1 MTSSSAVKNSS
12 KSNFQ
17 RWHADLKRSYSIGL
31 GTYIMRIA
39 VLVGGGIIFILPM
52 LWLVIAPTKK
62 PEEFFSIKPLALGAI
77 DYVAT
82 AWEHLYAYNNHI
94 LMNWIFNSV
103 WYVITGL
110 LLVLII
116 TVPAG
121 YVLAVIN
128 FPGRKILMWTTL
140 LLMML
145 PGDVLVLPLFLELH
159 AMGLYNTPWAL
170 ILPAGFSAAAVY
182 LTFVFYKGAMPRD
195 LIDAARVDGCSNWSM
210 FWNIGL
216 PLAKTIIALL
226 LFTRF
231 GALWNNFFAANVLI
245 VSDRLRTLPAGIG
258 MLITQAGAI
267 LPYSFEYPTI
277 HIGKAEAAVAGLIAL
292 TPVLIIFLTAQRMIV
307 RGGAT
312 VGSVKG

>member
-1 MTSSSAVKNSS
+1 
-12 KSNFQ
+12 
-17 RWHADLKRSYSIGL
+17 
-31 GTYIMRIA
+31 
-39 VLVGGGIIFILPM
+39 
-52 LWLVIAPTKK
+52 VITPTK
-62 PEEFFSIKPLALGAI
+62 ERDHFYDWKPLELGEMS
-77 DYVAT
+77 YVPT
-82 AWEHLYAYNNHI
+82 AWQHLFEYNSGI
-94 LMNWIFNSV
+94 VKSWIYNSI
-103 WYVITGL
+103 WYVVTGL
-110 LLVLII
+110 LLVLFI

-121 YVLAVIN
+121 YVLAVVK
-128 FPGRKILMWTTL
+128 FPGRQIIMWITL

-145 PGDVLVLPLFLELH
+145 PGDILVLPMFLELH

-210 FWNIGL
+210 FWQIGL

-245 VSDRLRTLPAGIG
+245 VTDKLRTLPAGIG
-258 MLITQAGAI
+258 LLITQAGAVSQ
-267 LPYSFEYPTI
+267 YSTAYAQI
-277 HIGKAEAAVAGLIAL
+277 HIAKAEAAVAGLIAL
-292 TPVLIIFLTAQRMIV
+292 APVLIIFLVAQRLIV

>member
-1 MTSSSAVKNSS
+1 MTNASTT
-12 KSNFQ
+12 Q
-17 RWHADLKRSYSIGL
+17 RKQTNLDRWYSDLQRSFSIGI
-31 GTYIMRIA
+31 GTYILRFVILGMT
-39 VLVGGGIIFILPM
+39 GILFILPM
-52 LWLVIAPTKK
+52 LWLVVAPTKE
-62 PEEFFSIKPLALGAI
+62 PEEFFSLPPLATGALN
-77 DYVAT
+77 YVAT
-82 AWEHLYAYNNHI
+82 AWEHLYVYNNHI
-94 LMNWIFNSV
+94 VMTWLFNSV
-103 WYVITGL
+103 WYVLTGL

-128 FPGRKILMWTTL
+128 FPGRQVLMWITL

-159 AMGLYNTPWAL
+159 AMGLWNTPWAL

-210 FWNIGL
+210 FWAIGL

-231 GALWNNFFAANVLI
+231 GALWNNFFAANTLI
-245 VSDRLRTLPAGIG
+245 VNDKLRTLPAGIG
-258 MLITQAGAI
+258 MLITQARAI
-267 LPYSFEYPTI
+267 LPYSFEYPII
-277 HIGKAEAAVAGLIAL
+277 HIGKAEATLAGLIAL
-292 TPVLIIFLTAQRMIV
+292 FPVLIIFLVAQRLIV

>member
-1 MTSSSAVKNSS
+1 MTSASITS
-12 KSNFQ
+12 KPKTSFQ
-17 RWHADLKRSYSIGL
+17 RWYSDLQRSFSIGM
-31 GTYIMRIA
+31 GTYIARWVI
-39 VLVGGGIIFILPM
+39 LIIFAIVFILPM
-52 LWLVIAPTKK
+52 LWLLISPTKNQ
-62 PEEFFSIKPLALGAI
+62 EEFYKIPPLAMGSF
-77 DYVAT
+77 DYIAV
-82 AWEHLYAYNNHI
+82 AWEHLYTYNSQI

-116 TVPAG
+116 TIPAG
-121 YVLAVIN
+121 YVLAVIY
-128 FPGRKILMWTTL
+128 FPGRMVLMWITL

-210 FWNIGL
+210 FWHIGL

-231 GALWNNFFAANVLI
+231 GSLWNNFFAANVLI
-245 VSDRLRTLPAGIG
+245 VTDKLRTLPAGIG
-258 MLITQAGAI
+258 MLITQAQAI
-267 LPYSFEYPTI
+267 QPYSFEYPSI
-277 HIGKAEAAVAGLIAL
+277 KIGKAEAGLAGMIAL
-292 TPVLIIFLTAQRMIV
+292 FPVLVIFLVAQRLIV

>member
-1 MTSSSAVKNSS
+1 MANTTTS
-12 KSNFQ
+12 KSNPRTGFQ
-17 RWHADLKRSYSIGL
+17 RWYSDLQRSFSIGL
-31 GTYIMRIA
+31 GIYIFRM
-39 VLVGGGIIFILPM
+39 LLLSFMGLLFILPM
-52 LWLVIAPTKK
+52 LWLVIAPTK
-62 PEEFFSIKPLALGAI
+62 ERDHFYDWKPLEIGEI
-77 DYVAT
+77 SYIST
-82 AWEHLYAYNNHI
+82 AWEHLLDYNSGI
-94 LMNWIFNSV
+94 VKSWIFNSI

-110 LLVLII
+110 ALVLFI

-121 YVLAVIN
+121 YVLAVVN
-128 FPGRKILMWTTL
+128 FPGRKIVMWITL

-145 PGDVLVLPLFLELH
+145 PGDILVLPLFLELH
-159 AMGLYNTPWAL
+159 TMGLYNTPWAL

-182 LTFVFYKGAMPRD
+182 LTYVFYKGAMPRD

-245 VSDRLRTLPAGIG
+245 VTDRLRTLPAGIG
-258 MLITQAGAI
+258 LLITQAGAVQQ
-267 LPYSFEYPTI
+267 YSTAYAQI
-277 HIGKAEAAVAGLIAL
+277 HIAKAEAAVAGLIAL
-292 TPVLIIFLTAQRMIV
+292 TPVLIIFLVAQRLIV

>member
-1 MTSSSAVKNSS
+1 MASTTIQQTNKTR
-12 KSNFQ
+12 FQ
-17 RWHADLKRSYSIGL
+17 CWYADLQRSFSIGL
-31 GTYIMRIA
+31 GIYIFRILLLA
-39 VLVGGGIIFILPM
+39 VIGLIFIIPM
-52 LWLVIAPTKK
+52 LWLVVTPTK
-62 PEEFFSIKPLALGAI
+62 ERDNFYDYKPLEIGELS
-77 DYVAT
+77 YVPI
-82 AWEHLYAYNNHI
+82 AWQHLFDYNNSI
-94 LMNWIFNSV
+94 VTTWVLNSV

-110 LLVLII
+110 LLVLFI

-121 YVLAVIN
+121 YVLAVVN
-128 FPGRKILMWTTL
+128 FPGRHIVMWITL

-145 PGDVLVLPLFLELH
+145 PGDILVLPMFLELH
-159 AMGLYNTPWAL
+159 AMGLFNTPWAL

-195 LIDAARVDGCSNWSM
+195 LIDAARVDGCSNWTM

-231 GALWNNFFAANVLI
+231 GSLWNNFFAANVLI
-245 VSDRLRTLPAGIG
+245 VTDKLRTLPAGIG
-258 MLITQAGAI
+258 MLITSAGAVQQ
-267 LPYSFEYPTI
+267 YSTAYEQL
-277 HIGKAEAAVAGLIAL
+277 HIAKAEATLAGIVALA
-292 TPVLIIFLTAQRMIV
+292 PVLVIFLVAQRMIV